1 MKKALDL
8 VKGELIGLTI
18 KIVKA
23 KNKSLEGISGKI
35 IDETQNT
42 FTILHEKKRRS
53 VLKNH
58 ITIAHF
64 PECGLKVAGK
74 LLQGKPEDRMK
85 QKVKTK

>member
-42 FTILHEKKRRS
+42 FVILHEKKRRS
-53 VLKNH
+53 VLKH
-58 ITIAHF
+58 QIMIAQF
-64 PECGLKVAGK
+64 PGPGLQVEGK